1 MFYNSKENTY
11 IQEGQAFTVGDVQF
25 PSNWLNL
32 STAEEK
38 SEIGLEE
45 VIATNSP
52 ANDQYYW
59 VSSTLDKAT
68 LTYVNT
74 PKNLTDVKS
83 NALSTINNT
92 AYTILQPSDWMVVK
106 ATETSTPINPDW
118 NTYRASVRST
128 ADQTR
133 TAVTA
138 AQDVDAVATIM
149 GSIAWPKSP
158 STLAAEAAQA
168 PASE

>member
-1 MFYNSKENTY
+1 MFYSLTDGQY
-11 IQEGQAFTVGDVQF
+11 IQEGQAFTINDVQY

-32 STAEEK
+32 STPEEK
-38 SEIGLEE
+38 LAIGLEE

-52 ANDQYYW
+52 ASDVYYW
-59 VSSTLDKAT
+59 VSSILDKAT
-68 LTYVNT
+68 LTYTNT
-74 PKNLTDVKS
+74 PKDLTSVKS
-83 NALSTINNT
+83 GALSTINST

-118 NTYRASVRST
+118 NTYRANVRST

-149 GSIAWPKSP
+149 GAIVWPKSP
-158 STLAAEAAQA
+158 SQVAAEASVSA
-168 PASE
+168 

>member
-1 MFYNSKENTY
+1 MFYYPPENLY
-11 IQEGQAFTVGDVQF
+11 INEGQAFTLGDTQYPANF
-25 PSNWLNL
+25 LNL
-32 STAEEK
+32 STPEEK
-38 SEIGLEE
+38 AAIGLEE

-74 PKNLTDVKS
+74 PKDLTSVKS
-83 NALSTINNT
+83 GALSQINNT

-118 NTYRASVRST
+118 NTYRANVRST

-149 GSIAWPKSP
+149 GAIAWPKSP
-158 STLAAEAAQA
+158 SQVAAEV
-168 PASE
+168 PVSE

>member
-1 MFYNSKENTY
+1 MFYSSTDGQY
-11 IQEGQAFTVGDVQF
+11 INEGQAFTINDVQY
-25 PSNWLNL
+25 PNNWLNL
-32 STAEEK
+32 STPEEK
-38 SEIGLEE
+38 SAIGLEE

-52 ANDQYYW
+52 KSDTYYW

-118 NTYRASVRST
+118 NTYRANVRST

-149 GSIAWPKSP
+149 SAIAWPKSP
-158 STLAAEAAQA
+158 SQVAAEA
-168 PASE
+168 PVSE

>member
-1 MFYNSKENTY
+1 MFYSTTDGQY
-11 IQEGQAFTVGDVQF
+11 IQEGMPFTINGVNYPQ
-25 PSNWLNL
+25 NYLNL
-32 STAEEK
+32 STPEEK
-38 SEIGLEE
+38 AEIGLEE

-59 VSSTLDKAT
+59 VSETLDKAT

-106 ATETSTPINPDW
+106 SVETSTPINPDW
-118 NTYRASVRST
+118 NSYRASVRAT

-149 GSIAWPKSP
+149 GAIAWPKSP
-158 STLAAEAAQA
+158 SQVAAEA
-168 PASE
+168 PVSE

>member
-1 MFYNSKENTY
+1 MWYSTTDGQY
-11 IQEGQAFTVGDVQF
+11 IQEGTQFTIGGITY

-32 STAEEK
+32 STPEQK
-38 SEIGLEE
+38 SAIGLEE

-59 VSSTLDKAT
+59 VSTELNGPS
-68 LTYVNT
+68 LTYINT

-83 NALSTINNT
+83 NALSQVNNT

-118 NTYRASVRST
+118 NAYRASVRAT

-149 GSIAWPKSP
+149 GAIAWPKSP
-158 STLAAEAAQA
+158 SQVAAEA